1 MKAELYIL
9 GVLHRGDFHPYEIK
23 RRLTQ
28 AMIEC
33 FTDVDVGTLYYAVR
47 QLADTGLLTAVAH
60 QRVARGGMRTV
71 YRITPRGRARF
82 RELLHAQ
89 FAAEGD
95 LRQTLYGPM
104 LFLHLADL
112 KLVAEALRSQIERQ
126 KARLAEIRK
135 LRKQWGSDAAHR
147 QPPLDAAH
155 GGAMPPRSALAPR
168 CTCRCGGRAHSR
180 YSCTRIRSQP
190 RPDWIHGR
198 VQSAARVVSFS
209 CGDGIIG
216 ALNARHGGSMG
227 SELQCTVRTG
237 GKTSKGKALL
247 ETSEIIF
254 RGDFRLQDSL
264 CVHYSPRRKGRRAP
278 LELDRRQRDL

>member
-47 QLADTGLLTAVAH
+47 QLAECGLLTAVAH

-71 YRITPRGRARF
+71 YRITPRGRDRF

-95 LRQTLYGPM
+95 LRETLYGPM

-112 KLVAEALRSQIERQ
+112 NLVAEALRSQIDRQ
-126 KARLAEIRK
+126 NARLAEIRK
-135 LRKQWGSDAAHR
+135 LHR
-147 QPPLDAAH
+147 QWVTMLPTGSGHLMQHMAEQCRLDLRWLRAV
-155 GGAMPPRSALAPR
+155 LADVEA
-168 CTCRCGGRAHSR
+168 G
-180 YSCTRIRSQP
+180 RIRDT
-190 RPDWIHGR
+190 PDPAR
-198 VQSAARVVSFS
+198 LAA
-209 CGDGIIG
+209 
-216 ALNARHGGSMG
+216 
-227 SELQCTVRTG
+227 
-237 GKTSKGKALL
+237 KT
-247 ETSEIIF
+247 
-254 RGDFRLQDSL
+254 
-264 CVHYSPRRKGRRAP
+264 
-278 LELDRRQRDL
+278 

>member
-9 GVLHRGDFHPYEIK
+9 GVLHRGDFHPYEIR

-47 QLADTGLLTAVAH
+47 QLAEHGLLRAVTR

-112 KLVAEALRSQIERQ
+112 RVVAEALRTQIDRQ
-126 KARLAEIRK
+126 NARLAQIRT
-135 LRKQWGSDAAHR
+135 LRQQWATMLPTGSRHLMQHMAEQCR
-147 QPPLDAAH
+147 LDLRWLR
-155 GGAMPPRSALAPR
+155 GVLADVEA
-168 CTCRCGGRAHSR
+168 G
-180 YSCTRIRSQP
+180 RIRDTADP
-190 RPDWIHGR
+190 ARL
-198 VQSAARVVSFS
+198 AAKS
-209 CGDGIIG
+209 
-216 ALNARHGGSMG
+216 
-227 SELQCTVRTG
+227 
-237 GKTSKGKALL
+237 
-247 ETSEIIF
+247 
-254 RGDFRLQDSL
+254 
-264 CVHYSPRRKGRRAP
+264 
-278 LELDRRQRDL
+278 